1 MIPTAYCNLEVRGT
15 VTQGMGTMIVPVL
28 ASLMTVLHGVIVDHP
43 GCYALDFPNLKSGSS
58 HKPAVLGRVVRVFS
72 DTREHC
78 DALLEIIEQHS
89 VVSQYIITGRV
100 RTVVEHS
107 GPWVSLHRVRVAPR
121 SQPNNRHRDLENQQN
136 HQAPFL
142 PIHSG
147 STKQHFSLMLER
159 RLYPCECQV
168 TMGVLNT
175 YGLSGVHPVYLPDL
189 PV

>member
-15 VTQGMGTMIVPVL
+15 ATHGHGTMIVPIL
-28 ASLMTVLHGVIVDHP
+28 ASLMSVLHGFFVDHP
-43 GCYALDFPNLKSGSS
+43 ECYALDFPNLKSGSS
-58 HKPAVLGRVVRVFS
+58 VKPALLGRVVRVFS

-89 VVSQYIITGRV
+89 GVSPYIITGRV
-100 RTVVEHS
+100 RTVVEYS

-121 SQPNNRHRDLENQQN
+121 SQPNNRHRDLENQQI
-136 HQAPFL
+136 HRAPFL

-159 RLYPCECQV
+159 RSYPCECQV

-189 PV
+189 TV